1 LKQDTLQME
10 LFSQNHIKGKVY
22 SRQQEMLF
30 FSIPFDEGWRIKI
43 DNKEVKSMMV
53 NIGFT
58 GVLLDKGD
66 HQVELTFIPRFYN
79 IGKLGSLAG
88 LILFLLIVSR
98 KYLFTRKRNMKETP
112 VSDVKGS
119 IAV

>member
-1 LKQDTLQME
+1 
-10 LFSQNHIKGKVY
+10 
-22 SRQQEMLF
+22 
-30 FSIPFDEGWRIKI
+30 
-43 DNKEVKSMMV
+43 MMV

-98 KYLFTRKRNMKETP
+98 KYLFTRKRNMKEAP
-112 VSDVKGS
+112 VSDDKGS
-119 IAV
+119 IAE